1 MRKKK
6 FVLTTISSLGYQV
19 TALVCGFIL
28 PRVILL
34 YFGSAINGLV
44 NSVAQFLSIITFLE
58 CGVGVV
64 IQSALYKPLADSDN
78 CN

>member
-44 NSVAQFLSIITFLE
+44 NSVGIKLENVNFATF
-58 CGVGVV
+58 
-64 IQSALYKPLADSDN
+64 AK
-78 CN
+78 